1 MVCFRQHSRK
11 APMKET
17 TGTQLKIKD
26 GNQDYNPSQ
35 RTTHIKAPHYQ
46 EWLNSGVAPAIIAL
60 NVESLSGNTPY
71 EYLFYSDDIPRL
83 NTGRLTSSDL
93 KKYSHLD
100 NGGWWVSGVNPLTG
114 EEQLWG
120 QFKADTPRVIVEV
133 KGDKGFGDEIV
144 TKEKI
149 IKYEAPP
156 KVPTEAMF
164 LRVTYA
170 IGLKIFR
177 KAGLGKEYAEYA
189 YSQYKQSSQS
199 VNNLD
204 RIKLIDFMNTE
215 DKGFWPLVID
225 LNLPICITEGAKK
238 AGALLTLGIAAISI
252 PGVWNGCP
260 TEKDKFGYKIGL
272 PRLIPQLALFATID
286 REINICFDEDE
297 KQKTR
302 ITVKKATERLG
313 GLFGRAGCQVKILT
327 WDAPEK
333 GVDDLIA
340 SKGIEYFESVYDSRL
355 SLAEYKIQG
364 FVHLI
369 PDLTI
374 NERYIPES
382 LEYPENAKLIGVRS
396 LYGTGKTE
404 WLAKKIAYYLANHQK
419 VIIIVHRE
427 QLARELARRFGIDYR
442 TEVEDNQSFGQF
454 GYALCIDSLHPF
466 AKPAFD
472 PEAKQWEDA
481 VVIIDEV
488 EQVLWH
494 LLNGGT
500 CQKNRV
506 RILKTFKQLLQRVAQ
521 SKEGKIFIADA
532 DLSSISINY
541 IEQLIGYKVPKFIV
555 NNSYVPEADR
565 LLYRFLKKDP
575 GELISHLED
584 NIKNGHKVIIH
595 TDGQKY
601 KATWGTRT
609 LESYLK
615 RKFPGRKVLRIDSK
629 TVTQKKRD
637 AFGCIDK
644 LNEVI
649 QQFDIVIC
657 SPVIETGVSIDVNH
671 FDSVYVL
678 SHGVQTV
685 DSVCQSMQRVRS
697 NIPRYVWCKKWSP
710 NQLANGSTDIQ
721 NLLES
726 THKLA
731 STQISL
737 LQKLGIT
744 EANDVSFYEE
754 SDDIKSC
761 SPSLLAWSKRA
772 VIINSENYQ
781 FAETL
786 FKKCEKIGYKVL
798 DIDDLEN
805 DYTEIR
811 EEVKEV
817 KKQNYK
823 DHTERVSKSP
833 NIDQKTYEELKERKD
848 LSDEEEETLKK
859 GEISRAYL
867 TEEVNPEMVEKHD
880 KGWLPKLQLLYY
892 LTVGE
897 AHLKD
902 IEKRNLQKLKEQSDN
917 GELFKPD
924 VCKSILGTKLFF
936 LSYLDILQFLDPN
949 AEFDKESLQ
958 KWYQKITTPVM
969 RSLIKTVFGFSVGHP
984 KDEAVSAAQRFLNK
998 LDLQLIGVRRERRNG
1013 KQVRIYKGCNVNAD
1027 QRGEIFERW
1036 LKRDETNFLHE
1047 VA

>member
-1 MVCFRQHSRK
+1 MGRFHQHSRK
-11 APMKET
+11 APMKGN
-17 TGTQLKIKD
+17 TGTQQ
-26 GNQDYNPSQ
+26 NQNQNQSVA
-35 RTTHIKAPHYQ
+35 HIKAPHYQ
-46 EWLNSGVAPAIIAL
+46 EWLESAVAPAIIAN
-60 NVESLSGNTPY
+60 NVKSLSGNTPY
-71 EYLFYSDDIPRL
+71 EYLFYSDDIKRL
-83 NTGRLTSSDL
+83 NTGRLTSGDL
-93 KKYSHLD
+93 KKYSHLN
-100 NGGWWVSGVNPLTG
+100 NGGWWVNGVNPLTG

-120 QFKADTPRVIVEV
+120 QFKCDTPRVIVEV
-133 KGDKGFGDEIV
+133 KGDNGFGGETIA
-144 TKEKI
+144 KEKI

-164 LRVTYA
+164 LRVTYR
-170 IGLKIFR
+170 IGLTVFR

-189 YSQYKQSSQS
+189 YHQYKKSSKKL
-199 VNNLD
+199 NNLD
-204 RIKLIDFMNTE
+204 RIKLLDFMETE

-225 LNLPICITEGAKK
+225 QNLPICITEGAKK
-238 AGALLTLGIAAISI
+238 AGALLSIGIAAISI
-252 PGVWNGCP
+252 SGIWNGCP
-260 TEKDKFGYKIGL
+260 IPKDGLGNKIGL
-272 PRLIPQLALFATID
+272 PRLLPQLALFATVG
-286 REINICFDEDE
+286 REISICFDKDS
-297 KQKTR
+297 KLKTR
-302 ITVKKATERLG
+302 INVKKATERLG
-313 GLFGRAGCQVKILT
+313 GLFRRAGCQVKILT

-333 GVDDLIA
+333 GVDDLIH
-340 SKGIEYFESVYDSRL
+340 SKGIEYFESVYNSRK
-355 SLAEYKIQG
+355 SLAEYKIQS
-364 FVHLI
+364 FLNLI

-382 LEYPENAKLIGVRS
+382 LQYSQNAKLIGVRS
-396 LYGTGKTE
+396 LHGTGKTE

-442 TEVEDNQSFGQF
+442 TEVKDNQFFGQF
-454 GYALCIDSLHPF
+454 GYALCIDSLHPN
-466 AKPAFD
+466 AKPSFD

-500 CQKNRV
+500 CHKNRV

-532 DLSSISINY
+532 DLCSISINY
-541 IEQLIGYKVPKFIV
+541 LEQLIGYKVPKFIV
-555 NNSYVPEADR
+555 NNSYVPEAER

-584 NIKNGHKVIIH
+584 NIKKGHKVIIH

-601 KATWGTRT
+601 KSTWGTRT
-609 LESYLK
+609 LESYFK
-615 RKFPGRKVLRIDSK
+615 RKFPGLKVLRIDRK

-644 LNEVI
+644 LNEII
-649 QQFDIVIC
+649 QKFDIVVC

-697 NIPRYVWCKKWSP
+697 NIPRYVWCKQWSP
-710 NQLANGSTDIQ
+710 HQIGNGSNDIKS
-721 NLLES
+721 LLAS

-731 STQISL
+731 SAQISL
-737 LQKLGIT
+737 LQKMGIT

-754 SDDIKSC
+754 SEDIKSC
-761 SPSLLAWSKRA
+761 SPSLIAWAKRA
-772 VIINSENYQ
+772 VIINTENSK

-786 FKKCEKIGYKVL
+786 FKKCEKIGYQVL

-805 DYTEIR
+805 DYTQIKKEFK
-811 EEVKEV
+811 EVKE
-817 KKQNYK
+817 KNYK
-823 DHTERVSKSP
+823 DHTKRVSKSP
-833 NIDQKTYEELKERKD
+833 NIDQKSYEELKERKD

-859 GEISRAYL
+859 AEISRCYL
-867 TEEVNPEMVEKHD
+867 TEKVSSSMVEKHD
-880 KGWLPKLQLLYY
+880 KGWLLKLQLLYY
-892 LTVGE
+892 LTIGE

-902 IEKRNLQKLKEQSDN
+902 KEKHNLTQLKEQSDN

-924 VCKSILGTKLFF
+924 VCKSTLGTQLFF
-936 LSYLDILQFLDPN
+936 LNYLDILQFLDPD
-949 AEFDKESLQ
+949 AEFDKDSLQ
-958 KWYQKITTPVM
+958 KWYEKISTPVM
-969 RSLIKTVFGFSVGHP
+969 KSQIKTVFGFWIGERDTAISV
-984 KDEAVSAAQRFLNK
+984 AQRFLDK
-998 LDLQLIGVRRERRNG
+998 LDLGLIFDRRERRKG
-1013 KQVRIYKGCNVNAD
+1013 KQVRIYKGCNVNLD

-1036 LKRDETNFLHE
+1036 LKRDAANSMNE
-1047 VA
+1047 AA